1 MSQVRAGC
9 CQPGSS
15 KRRWLHRR
23 FCFSCAGRKKEGRRG
38 GLAREMVLKCTETK
52 QVEDIFMLSVAWVP
66 PPSQSP
72 YSCARQ
78 QALTGCSS
86 ACRSTRPRN
95 TYTAQPGYQ
104 KYLSPDSALLQH
116 PALWSSVRPIM
127 VNTRHCCVCPGN
139 RGLQQARQELSDTP
153 AFTKSCPC
161 HVIRSKW
168 GCCSRRHHPHEQP
181 ACNRGIKVEA

>member
-66 PPSQSP
+66 PLSQSP

-78 QALTGCSS
+78 QALTGCSF
-86 ACRSTRPRN
+86 AWRSTRPRN
-95 TYTAQPGYQ
+95 TYTAQPRYQ

-116 PALWSSVRPIM
+116 PALWSSVHNRAAH
-127 VNTRHCCVCPGN
+127 NGKHQALLCVP
-139 RGLQQARQELSDTP
+139 REQGLAAGKARAQ
-153 AFTKSCPC
+153 
-161 HVIRSKW
+161 
-168 GCCSRRHHPHEQP
+168 
-181 ACNRGIKVEA
+181 